1 VYTREG
7 ERGHAPCDDLHNPA
21 SGICPLKNHYKY
33 AEGGLICGSPLIYN
47 NLLNKGPRPF
57 TRDRVSAAGARRWPA
72 INKRGR
78 DSLPLSLSLSL
89 SFFFLFLYLNFS
101 TSTSL
106 STCAIIPPSS
116 LRVDL
121 PILASVV
128 CFLALLFGS
137 PRNVAAST
145 PERGNSR
152 CPEISRVHGDD
163 GSMRNCALPAA
174 IENYL
179 VSPPGFSLFGA
190 RGCAV

>member
-89 SFFFLFLYLNFS
+89 W
-101 TSTSL
+101 
-106 STCAIIPPSS
+106 
-116 LRVDL
+116 VDL